1 MIAPTMPTI
10 YTRTDAAV
18 RVVEVLRSMGLQPRW
33 LVIPSTYY
41 GRVWLDAPRTG
52 TERIRQ
58 IIAAWLPDTF
68 TVELYVAGYVTLHF
82 DDGHIDITGWIPGSN
97 GSDLLPQFHE
107 LFVSGDF

>member
-1 MIAPTMPTI
+1 MIVPAMPTI
-10 YTRTDAAV
+10 STRTDAAI
-18 RVVEVLRSMGLQPRW
+18 RVVEVLHSMGLQPRW
-33 LVIPSTYY
+33 LVVPSMDY
-41 GRVWLDAPRTG
+41 GKVWLDAPRVG

-68 TVELYVAGYVTLHF
+68 TAELYVAGSVTLHF
-82 DDGHIDITGWIPGSN
+82 EDHISITGWIPGPD